1 MPSASAGETV
11 GFVGL
16 GEMGLR
22 MCEALLDAGHAL
34 AVHDARE
41 EPMRELETRG
51 ATRCASPAEVADR
64 AETVLVSL
72 PRPEIVREVAC
83 GGDGLLHGKAIRA
96 YVDLSTTGAAVA
108 EQVAATLGEAGVK
121 CLDAPVSGGVAGVL
135 ARRLTVM
142 TSGEAELD
150 ARVRPLLE
158 TFAGKV
164 LWVGPSP
171 GQGQTAK
178 LLNNLLSA
186 TAMAV
191 TSEAMTFAVSAGLD
205 PQTLLEIFNSSSGQ
219 NTATRDKFPTHV
231 LTRRF
236 EAGFRLELMA
246 KDVELCL
253 AEARSRRT
261 PMFVGAVVQQLWSL
275 AASAAEPDDDH
286 TRIVELYERWG
297 DVVVAERSDAH
308 AGGSSAHV

>member
-1 MPSASAGETV
+1 MPERGAGAEGTV

-22 MCEALLDAGHAL
+22 MCEALLDAGHEL
-34 AVHDARE
+34 AVHDTRE
-41 EPMRELETRG
+41 QPMRELRARG
-51 ATRCASPAEVADR
+51 ASACASAAEVADR
-64 AETVLVSL
+64 AATVLVSL

-83 GGDGLLHGKAIRA
+83 GEGGLVHGGAIRR
-96 YVDLSTTGAAVA
+96 YVDLSTTGASVA
-108 EQVAATLGEAGVK
+108 EEVAATLGAAGVK
-121 CLDAPVSGGVAGVL
+121 CLDAPVSGGVAGVRE
-135 ARRLTVM
+135 RRLTVM
-142 TSGEAELD
+142 TAGERELEQ
-150 ARVRPLLE
+150 AVRPLLDA
-158 TFAGKV
+158 FAGKV
-164 LWVGPSP
+164 LWVGPNP

-186 TAMAV
+186 TAMAI
-191 TSEAMTFAVSAGLD
+191 TSEAMTLAVGAGLD
-205 PQTLLEIFNSSSGQ
+205 PATLLEIFNASSGQ
-219 NTATRDKFPTHV
+219 NTATRDKFPAHV

-253 AEARSRRT
+253 AQARSRRS

-275 AASAAEPDDDH
+275 AAQQAGAHDDH

-297 DVVVAERSDAH
+297 GVRVAAEDG
-308 AGGSSAHV
+308 AGV